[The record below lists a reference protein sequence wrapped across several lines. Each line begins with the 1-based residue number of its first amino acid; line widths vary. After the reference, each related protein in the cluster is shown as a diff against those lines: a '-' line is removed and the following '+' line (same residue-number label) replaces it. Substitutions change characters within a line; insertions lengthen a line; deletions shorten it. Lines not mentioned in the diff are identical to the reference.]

1 MPSKEIREGEGE
13 LFRLLIALE
22 SRVAA
27 LYAAFARR
35 FADRPE
41 LRMLWAELAQ
51 DEEGHARLL
60 EKIRALGGRSL
71 DTSGGAPRD
80 GLAIRAALD
89 EIARHIER
97 AEREEI
103 SSTEAL
109 AITIALE
116 TSELTELSSD
126 FIRAASHRHPTLGMI
141 ESATTHVKRLIAVV
155 DRLGEPEL
163 TIILR
168 SLVEKVELKTGR
180 RKTILIVDDEADM
193 VESCARIFRRGGF
206 TCLTTSDSREALAL
220 FQRERPDLLLTDL
233 RMPGL
238 DGLEL
243 LRQAKR
249 IDPAVPV
256 VVLTA
261 YVSETSAREVLEAG
275 ASAYLAKPFT
285 AHQLRSTVEQTLGLQ
300 REN

>member
-1 MPSKEIREGEGE
+1 MPNEEVREEE
-13 LFRLLIALE
+13 RFRLLIALE
-22 SRVAA
+22 LRVAG

-41 LRMLWAELAQ
+41 LRMLWAELKE
-51 DEEGHARLL
+51 DEERHVGLL
-60 EKIRALGGRSL
+60 EKIAGLGDRNL
-71 DTSGGAPRD
+71 DTSGRAPRD

-97 AEREEI
+97 AKRNEI

-116 TSELTELSSD
+116 TSELTALSSD
-126 FIRAASHRHPTLGMI
+126 VIRAACRRHPTLGML
-141 ESATTHVKRLIAVV
+141 ESATAHVKRLIAVV

-163 TIILR
+163 TMILR
-168 SLVEKVELKTGR
+168 SLVEKVELKTGGK
-180 RKTILIVDDEADM
+180 KTILIVDDEADM

-206 TCLTTSDSREALAL
+206 ACLTTSDSREALAL
-220 FQRERPDLLLTDL
+220 FRQERPDLLLTDL
-233 RMPGL
+233 RMPDL

-249 IDPAVPV
+249 IDPAIPV

-261 YVSETSAREVLEAG
+261 YVSETSA
-275 ASAYLAKPFT
+275 P
-285 AHQLRSTVEQTLGLQ
+285 
-300 REN
+300 